1 MSFSGSSM
9 LIATNQLF
17 GFKWL
22 DVVNKMFWVT
32 HYLVPTVILWQSKT
46 LGLATHWHK
55 HDIWIRGAVLV
66 NRLIRT
72 KMLIGINKGIVTYMS
87 FESHMLFGANVII
100 SAKIVLLRTCLLRP
114 TCSLGPQGSLE
125 PTSCLRPK
133 SLIVSSGFVY
143 AGNVIK
149 NIRLLCGR

>member
-1 MSFSGSSM
+1 M

-22 DVVNKMFWVT
+22 DVVNKMFCVT

-66 NRLIRT
+66 NRPFRT

-100 SAKIVLLRTCLLRP
+100 SAKIVFIANMLIASNMLIRP
-114 TCSLGPQGSLE
+114 TRLIGANKLLE
-125 PTSCLRPK
+125 AKEPYCIIRFCLCRQ
-133 SLIVSSGFVY
+133 
-143 AGNVIK
+143 
-149 NIRLLCGR
+149 RH